1 MKTRRIHSAKAFPL
15 AVGSGCLA
23 SLLLPGYGMESLFLA
38 RACYTFLLSLGLALI
53 AEKRAPACAFVFPAA
68 LFFCILTIWKS
79 PVAFK
84 ADGIL
89 MAIGALFVI
98 WPSRFLALGE
108 LMAAFVFGF
117 FYWTETLRLAGKAS
131 GLSTLALIS
140 AALLFLTVFLQNA
153 ARYNAQKSVQHFSLP
168 VLLGNLIPRLDK
180 SWRTTSPS
188 PAWAFLVAALHIIIV
203 FFGILFIN

>member
-15 AVGSGCLA
+15 AVGGGCIA
-23 SLLLPGYGMESLFLA
+23 SLLLPGYGTETLFFTQ
-38 RACYTFLLSLGLALI
+38 ACYTFLLSLGLSFI
-53 AEKRAPACAFVFPAA
+53 AGKRASACALVFPAA

-79 PVAFK
+79 PAAFK

-117 FYWTETLRLAGKAS
+117 FYWTETLRLADKAS
-131 GLSTLALIS
+131 GLPTLALTS
-140 AALLFLTVFLQNA
+140 AALLFITVFFQNA

-180 SWRTTSPS
+180 
-188 PAWAFLVAALHIIIV
+188 
-203 FFGILFIN
+203 